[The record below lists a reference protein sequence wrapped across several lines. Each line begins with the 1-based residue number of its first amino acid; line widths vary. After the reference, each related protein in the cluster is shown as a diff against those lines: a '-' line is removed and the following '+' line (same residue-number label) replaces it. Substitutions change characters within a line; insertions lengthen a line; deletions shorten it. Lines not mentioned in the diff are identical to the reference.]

1 MQTYVS
7 GEKCIRVKYSLRSS
21 HLSPRDLHIS
31 AVVYFPTCASASERC
46 ARKYSILSP
55 NKPSNLFI
63 RKKRNCKKKKI
74 TRINEYRSTRFSQN
88 KKVQAWNI
96 VERFLEKLS
105 NINLRSK
112 FVYLSF
118 CFSLSTLELLK
129 FLTRDYCYEKVY
141 IVTKYFVISF
151 FSIIFNFEKAHF

>member
-1 MQTYVS
+1 MRL
-7 GEKCIRVKYSLRSS
+7 RVKG
-21 HLSPRDLHIS
+21 
-31 AVVYFPTCASASERC
+31 
-46 ARKYSILSP
+46 ARENTPFCRQTTRPIF
-55 NKPSNLFI
+55 LFG
-63 RKKRNCKKKKI
+63 KKGIVKKKI

-118 CFSLSTLELLK
+118 CLSLSTLELLK

>member
-1 MQTYVS
+1 MRL
-7 GEKCIRVKYSLRSS
+7 RVKG
-21 HLSPRDLHIS
+21 
-31 AVVYFPTCASASERC
+31 
-46 ARKYSILSP
+46 ARE
-55 NKPSNLFI
+55 NTLFCRQTSRPI
-63 RKKRNCKKKKI
+63 FLFGKKGIVKKKI
-74 TRINEYRSTRFSQN
+74 TRINEYRSTRFSFQN